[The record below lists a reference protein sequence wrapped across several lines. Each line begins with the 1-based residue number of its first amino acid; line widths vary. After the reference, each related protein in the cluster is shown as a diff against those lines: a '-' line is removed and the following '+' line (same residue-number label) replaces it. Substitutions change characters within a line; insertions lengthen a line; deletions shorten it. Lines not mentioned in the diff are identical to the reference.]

1 MDVRLVTNAEDYP
14 KSVSRPSFVSQK
26 IFSKNVLAVHKI
38 NEELVLNKP
47 AYVGICILDL
57 SKAIMYDFHYLDMK
71 DGYGKKAKLLVVDTD
86 SLLFEILSKGV
97 HELFYKNKD
106 LFDFSEY
113 LENSKFYNATNR
125 QKYNW

>member
-38 NEELVLNKP
+38 NEKLVLNKP

-71 DGYGKKAKLLVVDTD
+71 DRYGKKAKLLVVDTD
-86 SLLFEILSKGV
+86 SLLYEILSHHV
-97 HELFYKNKD
+97 HEIVYKNKD
-106 LFDFSEY
+106 FFDFSEH
-113 LENSKFYNATNR
+113 LENSTFDNATNR

>member
-38 NEELVLNKP
+38 NEKLVLNKP

>member
-1 MDVRLVTNAEDYP
+1 MDVRLLTNAEDYP
-14 KSVSRPSFVSQK
+14 KSVNRPSFVSQK

-71 DGYGKKAKLLVVDTD
+71 DRYDKKAKLLVVDTD
-86 SLLFEILSKGV
+86 SLSYVIFSNGV
-97 HELFYKNKD
+97 HDIF
-106 LFDFSEY
+106 
-113 LENSKFYNATNR
+113 
-125 QKYNW
+125 

>member
-14 KSVSRPSFVSQK
+14 KSVNRPSFVSQK

-71 DGYGKKAKLLVVDTD
+71 DRYGKKAKLLVVDTD
-86 SLLFEILSKGV
+86 SLLYEILSHHV
-97 HELFYKNKD
+97 HEIVYKNKD
-106 LFDFSEY
+106 FFDFSEH
-113 LENSKFYNATNR
+113 LENSTFDNATNR

>member
-14 KSVSRPSFVSQK
+14 KSVNRPSFVSQK
-26 IFSKNVLAVHKI
+26 IFSKNVFAVHKI
-38 NEELVLNKP
+38 NEKLVLNKP
-47 AYVGICILDL
+47 ASVGICILDL

-71 DGYGKKAKLLVVDTD
+71 DRYDKKAKFLVVDTD
-86 SLLFEILSKGV
+86 SLSYVILSNGV
-97 HELFYKNKD
+97 HDIFLKNKD